1 MTCGP
6 SYQIM
11 NKCIW
16 KSVSAIYLQQVFNL
30 QGPRLVELATAK
42 ESIGP

>member
-1 MTCGP
+1 MTCRP
-6 SYQIM
+6 SYQTM
-11 NKCIW
+11 NKW
-16 KSVSAIYLQQVFNL
+16 VWTSVGAIYLQQVFNL